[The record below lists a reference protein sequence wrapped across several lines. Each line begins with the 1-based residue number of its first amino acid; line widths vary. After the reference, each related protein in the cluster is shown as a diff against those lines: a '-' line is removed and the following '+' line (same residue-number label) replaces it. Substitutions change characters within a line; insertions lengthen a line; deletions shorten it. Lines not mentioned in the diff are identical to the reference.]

1 MLKHTHNLSLCVYL
15 PANTHD
21 SEPHVTH
28 LWCHRVSGQD
38 YELDR
43 DRIQLE
49 DILGEGQFGDVHAGK
64 YTEKVRMRDFSV
76 VKNY

>member
-1 MLKHTHNLSLCVYL
+1 M
-15 PANTHD
+15 
-21 SEPHVTH
+21 TH